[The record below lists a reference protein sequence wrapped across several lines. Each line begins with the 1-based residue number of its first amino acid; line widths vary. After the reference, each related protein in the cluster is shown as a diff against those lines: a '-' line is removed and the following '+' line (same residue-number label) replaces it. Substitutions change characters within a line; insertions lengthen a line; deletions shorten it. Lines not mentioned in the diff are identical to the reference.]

1 MAIGGRTRICSGK
14 HGAAQDVTGVTE
26 LPLRHTPKLQ
36 LLQLNCTKEYAFD
49 FGDKKNILEK
59 IYQSVYFYV
68 KRILSFIYFCFVR
81 HEPPLRFLER
91 CFLSLKRNSL
101 VIFISQRLPNRCARF
116 PCSNVRGYGH

>member
-59 IYQSVYFYV
+59 IYQSVYLKVIDFYS
-68 KRILSFIYFCFVR
+68 LGFINNHTAANCIIM
-81 HEPPLRFLER
+81 
-91 CFLSLKRNSL
+91 N
-101 VIFISQRLPNRCARF
+101 
-116 PCSNVRGYGH
+116 CS